1 MAETALYRRYR
12 SQSFD
17 ELVGQD
23 HITKTLQSA
32 IRSGRI
38 AHAYLFV
45 GPRGTGKTSAARIL
59 AKCLCCEKGPTPDP
73 CLECSFCKRI
83 ADGSLGDVMEM
94 DAASEAGVE
103 EVRQNIVQRA
113 QYAPM
118 EARYRIFIIDEVHDL
133 SQRGFDALLKTIEE
147 PPANVVFILAT
158 TEQHKVPITIRSR
171 CQRYEFRRGS
181 LEEIESRLKYVC
193 EKEGIEHED
202 DALRTIARL
211 SDGGYRDALTLL
223 EQAHL
228 AVGGK
233 LTRDEVLTQLGLVGE
248 NSMDDLLRRIAEGQV
263 GPILEAA
270 TALVQQGKEPKAIV
284 ESLALR
290 LNELTH
296 ALYLGK
302 QAGATKEEVAL
313 AKEIGPHR
321 ILAFQEALAHSMR
334 DIRDVTLPRVWLE
347 LTLVKLSAAGES
359 TGEAAPR
366 VEEPSAAQSPA
377 KRDERPAAPRK
388 ESAPAE
394 SPKAPPSAED
404 ANPKEPGQLWEQVK
418 ERLTNRFSA
427 SKQLLGASFGVAI
440 EDKALIVGFKNRFLF
455 ERLQGK
461 LPKVEGIIAEM
472 VSEVV
477 GEPGWAVRFQLQ
489 QENGGKAATQEV
501 DSSVVEGDDLV
512 REVQSVFQVEKDA

>member
-1 MAETALYRRYR
+1 MGETALYRRYR
-12 SQSFD
+12 SQSFE
-17 ELVGQD
+17 ELVGQE

-59 AKCLCCEKGPTPDP
+59 AKCLCCEKGPTPEP
-73 CLECSFCKRI
+73 CLQCDFCKRI

-147 PPANVVFILAT
+147 PPPNVVFILAT
-158 TEQHKVPITIRSR
+158 TEQHKVPVTIRSR
-171 CQRYEFRRGS
+171 CQRYEFRRGA
-181 LEEIESRLKYVC
+181 LDEIEGRLKYVC
-193 EKEGIEHED
+193 EQEGIEYEPE
-202 DALRTIARL
+202 ALRTIARL

-228 AVGGK
+228 AVGGR

-248 NSMDDLLRRIAEGQV
+248 DSMDDLLRRIVRGEV

-270 TALVQQGKEPKAIV
+270 DALVQQGKEPKAIV

-302 QAGATKEEVAL
+302 QVGATKEETSL
-313 AKEIGPHR
+313 AAEIGPER
-321 ILAFQEALAHSMR
+321 ILAYQEALAHSVR

-347 LTLVKLSAAGES
+347 LTLVKLASADRVPVAQEPTKEQVPAPQEASPVVSGVPQPARPNAEPAPEPPKKKSQGGGSAAAIWEK
-359 TGEAAPR
+359 
-366 VEEPSAAQSPA
+366 A
-377 KRDERPAAPRK
+377 KELLASK
-388 ESAPAE
+388 FTS
-394 SPKAPPSAED
+394 
-404 ANPKEPGQLWEQVK
+404 
-418 ERLTNRFSA
+418 
-427 SKQLLGASFGVAI
+427 SKQLLGPSVGLSCEGKV
-440 EDKALIVGFKNRFLF
+440 LIVGFKNQFAY
-455 ERLQGK
+455 ERLQAK
-461 LPKVEGIIAEM
+461 LAKAQKAITEAVG
-472 VSEVV
+472 EVI
-477 GEPGWAVRFQLQ
+477 GEPGWSVQFRLHKN
-489 QENGGKAATQEV
+489 NGGAEAREEV
-501 DSSVVEGDDLV
+501 DSEVVEGEDLV
-512 REVQSVFQVEKDA
+512 REVQSVFQVENEA